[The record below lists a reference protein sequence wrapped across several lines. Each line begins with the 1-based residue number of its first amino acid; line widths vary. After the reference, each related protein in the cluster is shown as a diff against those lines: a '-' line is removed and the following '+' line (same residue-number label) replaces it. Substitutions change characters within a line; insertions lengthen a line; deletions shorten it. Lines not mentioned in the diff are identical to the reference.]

1 VAGQKRV
8 FALDVPAIFV
18 SRFREGTAVIFVAAL
33 PPRDVMSGEAIPLAC
48 KGNRPYLKPMVQP
61 ISTQQ
66 GMMAVTRPQGRAA
79 AMIVWGAAGL
89 GALVVLGA
97 AALWFH
103 YGTAVFFEMI
113 AAGISACF

>member
-1 VAGQKRV
+1 M
-8 FALDVPAIFV
+8 
-18 SRFREGTAVIFVAAL
+18 FR
-33 PPRDVMSGEAIPLAC
+33 PAIPLAC
-48 KGNRPYLKPMVQP
+48 LGNSPYLNPMVQP
-61 ISTQQ
+61 ISTRQ
-66 GMMAVTRPQGRAA
+66 GMMAADRPQGRVAS
-79 AMIVWGAAGL
+79 MIAWGAAGL